1 MSTADLQEVDL
12 TVEKRHR
19 DSTGGNSDLKKDVEN
34 TAIVERQPVLELDI
48 FDDPN
53 IDKNAIGLDDDSP
66 YPEVR
71 SAVAN
76 TDDPSIP
83 VSTLRAWV
91 LGIIW
96 AILLPGINQFFFFRF
111 PAVTVSSLV
120 AQLLSYPLG
129 RAWAAFLPN
138 KKIFGIEI
146 NPGPFSIKEHVIVTI
161 MAGVGGGSA
170 YATDIIAVQR
180 VYYNQTYNFMYQWLV
195 VMSTQL
201 IGFSIGGIGKRF
213 LVAPPS
219 MIWPANLVLCA
230 LFNTLHQQTY
240 SGMGTRGGVS
250 RERFFI
256 YVFGGATCYYF
267 FPGYIFTALSFFSW
281 WYVSFRSPLLQGRN
295 IESLPKKLN
304 QLFGYNSGLGM
315 STITFDWTQITY
327 TGSPLATPWWAEA
340 NIFAGFLF
348 FFWFL
353 TPILYYK
360 NVWFSAFMPILSSG
374 SYDNTGAAYN
384 VTNILTPDATL
395 DVDKYHS
402 YSPLFLSTTFAISY
416 GLSFAGIT
424 STIVHA
430 FLYFRKQIWVQAR
443 RALHEQP
450 DIHARLMS
458 RYPQVPEWW
467 YAIIF
472 VSMFVFGVITIEV
485 WPTQMPVWAL
495 VLALIIAFVY
505 IIPIGMIQAITN
517 QQVGLNVITELIIGY
532 ALPGRPI
539 AMMMFKTWGYIT
551 MVQALNFTSD
561 FKLGHY
567 MKIPPRPMFWCQ
579 VVATVIAGTVQ
590 LGVQAWMFTNIPDM
604 CQVHQKDGFTCPSTK
619 VFFTASVIW
628 GVIGPKLQ
636 FSQGQ
641 TYYVPV
647 IFNGT
652 GLIPPATAEN
662 YVPWALIGFIFQY
675 VIRRRHFSW
684 WSKYNCQYLHS
695 LLPLSFSAPLQIYLF
710 PPPPSHKSDVL
721 SAALDSSVAVG
732 AILVFFCLQFP
743 RNGTI
748 GATTIETWWGNT
760 VYMNTADWNA
770 VPLKSVPEGGF
781 FGYVS

>member
-1 MSTADLQEVDL
+1 MAILPTEE
-12 TVEKRHR
+12 TPTEEKRLSNDGSVDINGPDIEQQNIANEI
-19 DSTGGNSDLKKDVEN
+19 DSEV
-34 TAIVERQPVLELDI
+34 

-53 IDKNAIGLDDDSP
+53 LDKAAIALDDDSP

-83 VSTLRAWV
+83 CNTFRAWV
-91 LGIIW
+91 LGLIW
-96 AILLPGINQFFFFRF
+96 AIILPGINQFFFFRF

-120 AQLLSYPLG
+120 AQLLSYPMG
-129 RAWAAFLPN
+129 RAWASFLPN
-138 KKIFGIEI
+138 KNIFGISI
-146 NPGPFSIKEHVIVTI
+146 NPGHFTVKEHVIVTI
-161 MAGVGGGSA
+161 MAAVGAQSA

-180 VYYNQTYNFMYQWLV
+180 VYYNQTYSFLYQWLV

-201 IGFSIGGIGKRF
+201 IGFSIGGIARRF

-230 LFNTLHQQTY
+230 LFNTLHRQQY
-240 SGMGTRGGVS
+240 AGIGSRGGIS
-250 RERFFI
+250 RERFFT
-256 YVFGGATCYYF
+256 YVFFGMTAYYF

-281 WYVSFRSPLLQGRN
+281 VCWIRPN
-295 IESLPKKLN
+295 DIKLN
-304 QLFGYNSGLGM
+304 QIFGYNSGLGF
-315 STITFDWTQITY
+315 STITFDWTQITFI
-327 TGSPLATPWWAEA
+327 GSPLATPWWAEM

-353 TPILYYK
+353 TPILYYN
-360 NVWFSAFMPILSSG
+360 NVWFSQFMPILSST
-374 SYDNTGAAYN
+374 SYDNTGAEYN
-384 VTNILTPDATL
+384 VTNILNSDTTL
-395 DVDKYHS
+395 DIDKYKQ

-424 STIVHA
+424 STLMHA
-430 FLYFRKQIWVQAR
+430 FLYYRKQVWVQAR

-458 RYPQVPEWW
+458 RYREVPDWW
-467 YAIIF
+467 YGIVF
-472 VSMFVFGVITIEV
+472 VSMFICGIIAIEV
-485 WPTQMPVWAL
+485 WPTQMPVWAF
-495 VLALIIAFVY
+495 VLALCIAFVY
-505 IIPIGMIQAITN
+505 IIPIGMIQAVTN
-517 QQVGLNVITELIIGY
+517 QQVGLNVITELVIGY

-551 MVQALNFTSD
+551 MVQALQFTSD

-567 MKIPPRPMFWCQ
+567 MKIPPRPMFTCQ
-579 VVATVIAGTVQ
+579 VVATIIAGTVQ
-590 LGVQAWMFTNIPDM
+590 LAVQAWMFDNIPDM
-604 CQVHQKDGFTCPSTK
+604 CSTHQKDGFSCPSTK

-628 GVIGPKLQ
+628 GVIGPRLQ

-641 TYYVPV
+641 TYYALVFFFLVGAIAPIVAWGLSKKYPDSLFKYINVPV

-662 YVPWALIGFIFQY
+662 YVPWAIIGFIFQY

-684 WSKYNCQYLHS
+684 WSKYNY
-695 LLPLSFSAPLQIYLF
+695 
-710 PPPPSHKSDVL
+710 VL

-732 AILVFFCLQFP
+732 AILVFFCLNFP

-748 GATTIETWWGNT
+748 GASTIETWWGNT

-770 VPLKSVPEGGF
+770 LPLKTVAPGGT
-781 FGYVS
+781 FGPSTW